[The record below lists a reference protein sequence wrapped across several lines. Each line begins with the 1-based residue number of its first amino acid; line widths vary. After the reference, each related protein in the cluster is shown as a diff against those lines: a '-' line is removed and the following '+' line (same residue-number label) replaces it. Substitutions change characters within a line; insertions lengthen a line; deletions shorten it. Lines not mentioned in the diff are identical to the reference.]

1 MAPSRSLTQ
10 NKEGS
15 GKSGKTIPEIP
26 EIPEPRGVSVDD
38 DDTIV
43 SDTMTPRHHGDRPT
57 DKPLAWSTVS
67 GKDGRKVVVS
77 VREVDDETD
86 ITR

>member
-1 MAPSRSLTQ
+1 MG
-10 NKEGS
+10 EMWGS
-15 GKSGKTIPEIP
+15 H
-26 EIPEPRGVSVDD
+26 RVSVND

-43 SDTMTPRHHGDRPT
+43 SDTKMTPRRHDDRST
-57 DKPLAWSTVS
+57 DKPLTQITIE

>member
-1 MAPSRSLTQ
+1 MAPSSLTE
-10 NKEGS
+10 NPRDS
-15 GKSGKTIPEIP
+15 PKSPKSPKPIGEIG
-26 EIPEPRGVSVDD
+26 EIGESHLFSVNDD
-38 DDTIV
+38 DIT
-43 SDTMTPRHHGDRPT
+43 TPRRHGDRPT